1 MGEAAISSMPPAM
14 RPSGKVVVDVDHASY
29 VMQGRLPQIRRA
41 LGVVRQ
47 ELVAGGANAVPA
59 NDACLGAVQ
68 RSMTGPPLEV
78 SPALFKRVL
87 AGWIEQGLFGLEDPT
102 QFDE

>member
-1 MGEAAISSMPPAM
+1 M
-14 RPSGKVVVDVDHASY
+14 RPSGKVVVDVDHAAY

-47 ELVAGGANAVPA
+47 ELAASGVHAVPA
-59 NDACLGAVQ
+59 MDACLGSVQ
-68 RSMTGPPLEV
+68 RSMSGPPLEV

-102 QFDE
+102 KPDE

>member
-14 RPSGKVVVDVDHASY
+14 RPSGKAVIDVNHAAY

-41 LGVVRQ
+41 LGFVRQ
-47 ELVAGGANAVPA
+47 ELAAGGAHTVPPK
-59 NDACLGAVQ
+59 DACLDAVQ

-87 AGWIEQGLFGLEDPT
+87 AGWIDEGLFGLEDPT
-102 QFDE
+102 KRDD

>member
-1 MGEAAISSMPPAM
+1 MGEAAISSMAPAM
-14 RPSGKVVVDVDHASY
+14 RPSGKVVVDVDHAAY
-29 VMQGRLPQIRRA
+29 VMQGQLPQIRRA

-47 ELVAGGANAVPA
+47 ELAGSGADDVPTK
-59 NDACLGAVQ
+59 DAYLGAVQ
-68 RSMTGPPLEV
+68 RSMSGPPLEV

-102 QFDE
+102 QADE

>member
-14 RPSGKVVVDVDHASY
+14 RPGGKVVVDVDHAAY

-47 ELVAGGANAVPA
+47 ELAALGADAVPA
-59 NDACLGAVQ
+59 MDARLAAVQ

-102 QFDE
+102 QSDE